1 MSDARL
7 RVTCERAA
15 FQPTQDVPD
24 EVVRGDARL
33 VAPAE
38 IQIAAADGF
47 GA

>member
-1 MSDARL
+1 MRACVSLASAR
-7 RVTCERAA
+7 RSNRREA
-15 FQPTQDVPD
+15 FRD
-24 EVVRGDARL
+24 EVVRSDARL

>member
-7 RVTCERAA
+7 RVTCERTTLP
-15 FQPTQDVPD
+15 PTQDVPE
-24 EVVRGDARL
+24 EVVRGR
-33 VAPAE
+33 PPRRKAE